1 MTMPWSDDDERCE
14 APTKA
19 QECNIELLRCMVT
32 QAAGGR
38 EATCLRSPACSEAC
52 GCLREM
58 WDAELVLE
66 LSNHSRVTRVVP
78 LGKHCTQ
85 ILLLTSEFTRHITC
99 TNRA

>member
-1 MTMPWSDDDERCE
+1 MPWKDDAEKCE

-19 QECNIELLRCMVT
+19 QKFDIDALRCTVT

-66 LSNHSRVTRVVP
+66 LSNHPRVTRVVP
-78 LGKHCTQ
+78 LGEHCTQ
-85 ILLLTSEFTRHITC
+85 ILLVTSEFTRYLTS
-99 TNRA
+99 TD